1 MAAPRSPQSRAPFPA
16 DRRAR
21 RDLNV
26 IELPDSATFAAVFA
40 DHRFLVALAVATT
53 SGLVRGFSGF
63 GSALIYMPLI
73 AAIYEPRIAAVT
85 LLLVDF
91 ACSTPFAIPELRRCT
106 WAEVI
111 PISIA
116 MVITVPLG
124 TWLLIVLD
132 PVVLRWAIAILVLTL
147 VIVLMSGWRYRGPSS
162 LPITAGIG
170 LAAGIGAG
178 AAQIAGPP
186 VILYWLSRGNSAVT
200 LRANLMVF
208 FLFCGVVLIAVYAS
222 QGLFTARPIALAL
235 MFGPTYIAG
244 VAIGSRMFRSA
255 SDRLYRNVAYAIC
268 VLAALLSLPVLDAFL
283 R

>member
-1 MAAPRSPQSRAPFPA
+1 
-16 DRRAR
+16 
-21 RDLNV
+21 V
-26 IELPDSATFAAVFA
+26 IELPDSATFAAILA
-40 DHRFLVALAVATT
+40 DRRFVAALAIATT

-73 AAIYEPRIAAVT
+73 ASVYDPRIAAVT

-91 ACSTPFAIPELRRCT
+91 TCSSPFALAELRRCT
-106 WAEVI
+106 WAEVV
-111 PISIA
+111 PIAIA
-116 MVITVPLG
+116 MTVTVPLG

-132 PVVLRWAIAILVLTL
+132 PTVLRWAIAIVVLGLVM
-147 VIVLMSGWRYRGPSS
+147 VLMSGWRYRGPSS
-162 LPITAGIG
+162 LPITTGVG
-170 LAAGIGAG
+170 LVAGIGAG
-178 AAQIAGPP
+178 AAQVSGPP
-186 VILYWLSRGNSAVT
+186 VILYWLSRGNNAVT

-208 FLFCGVVLIAVYAS
+208 FFFCGLVLIGVYAL

-244 VAIGSRMFRSA
+244 VAIGSHMFKSA

-268 VLAALLSLPVLDAFL
+268 ILAALLSLPVLDTLL